1 MNYMFLPLKM
11 LQKFVQSYAKYSI
24 FAQWKWLL
32 GVIYCCFFEIMA
44 KQKHYIFNQLT
55 QNFEVLETSK
65 SKKLLRALLITL
77 AVLGIAFLFA
87 VLLFTFFKSP
97 KEKMQARELEYMKLQ
112 YEILND
118 RLDNMETLLS
128 DMEQRDNDLYR
139 VMFEADPIPSTM
151 RRSAFSNSERYE
163 HLYGYINSNQVVSAA
178 RKLDVIASQLYHQS
192 VSYDTLFNMARNKS
206 DMLAHI
212 PAIFPL
218 KETELKYI
226 SSYFGYRPDPI
237 YKIEK
242 FHSGI
247 DFSAQMGTEA
257 YATGDGVVLDVEK
270 GHWGY
275 GNMVIIDHG
284 YGYKTRY
291 AHLQKAVV
299 RKGQHVKRGQ
309 LIGFI
314 GNTGKTTG
322 VHLHYEVLKNDVQI
336 DPINFFYNDLT
347 PDEYKQILE
356 QSTLPTQSMD

>member
-1 MNYMFLPLKM
+1 
-11 LQKFVQSYAKYSI
+11 
-24 FAQWKWLL
+24 
-32 GVIYCCFFEIMA
+32 MA
-44 KQKHYIFNQLT
+44 KQKRYIFNQLT

-65 SKKLLRALLITL
+65 SRKVLRFLLVMLALLG
-77 AVLGIAFLFA
+77 VAFLFA

-97 KEKMQARELEYMKLQ
+97 KEKSQARELEYMKLQ

-118 RLDNMETLLS
+118 RLDNIEILLT

-139 VMFEADPIPSTM
+139 VMFEADPIPRQV
-151 RRSAFSNSERYE
+151 RRSGFSDADRYAG
-163 HLYGYINSNQVVSAA
+163 LYGYINSNQVVSAA
-178 RKLDVIASQLYHQS
+178 RKLDVISSQMYHQS
-192 VSYDTLFNMARNKS
+192 VSYDTLFAMARNKS

-218 KETELKYI
+218 KETEIKYI

-237 YKIEK
+237 YKVEK
-242 FHSGI
+242 LHTGI

-257 YATGDGVVLDVEK
+257 YATGDGVVSDVEK

-275 GNMVIIDHG
+275 GNMVTIDHG

-291 AHLQKAVV
+291 AHLQKAAV
-299 RKGQHVKRGQ
+299 RKGQRMKRGQ

-322 VHLHYEVLKNDVQI
+322 VHLHYEVLKNDVPI
-336 DPINFFYNDLT
+336 NPINFFYNDLT
-347 PDEYKQILE
+347 PDEYEQILE
-356 QSTLPTQSMD
+356 QSTLPTQTMD

>member
-1 MNYMFLPLKM
+1 
-11 LQKFVQSYAKYSI
+11 
-24 FAQWKWLL
+24 
-32 GVIYCCFFEIMA
+32 MA
-44 KQKHYIFNQLT
+44 KQKRYIFNQLT

-65 SKKLLRALLITL
+65 SKRLLRYSLITL
-77 AVLGIAFLFA
+77 ALLGFAFLFA

-97 KEKMQARELEYMKLQ
+97 KEKAQARELEYMKLQ

-118 RLDNMETLLS
+118 RLDNMEILLS

-139 VMFEADPIPSTM
+139 VMFEADPIPVNT
-151 RRSAFSNSERYE
+151 RRSGFVTPNRYDN
-163 HLYGYINSNQVVSAA
+163 LYGYVNSNQVVSAA
-178 RKLDVIASQLYHQS
+178 RKLDIIASQLYHQS
-192 VSYDTLFNMARNKS
+192 VSYDELFELARNKS

-218 KETELKYI
+218 KVTEIKYI

-257 YATGDGVVLDVEK
+257 YASGDGVVYDVEN

-275 GNMVIIDHG
+275 GNMVTIDHG
-284 YGYKTRY
+284 FGYKTRY
-291 AHLQKAVV
+291 AHLQKSAV
-299 RKGQHVKRGQ
+299 RKGQKVKRGQ
-309 LIGFI
+309 LIGYI

-347 PDEYKQILE
+347 PDEYEQILE
-356 QSTLPTQSMD
+356 QSTLPTQTMD

>member
-1 MNYMFLPLKM
+1 
-11 LQKFVQSYAKYSI
+11 
-24 FAQWKWLL
+24 
-32 GVIYCCFFEIMA
+32 MA
-44 KQKHYIFNQLT
+44 KQKRYIFNQLT

-65 SKKLLRALLITL
+65 SRKVLRFLLVMLALLG
-77 AVLGIAFLFA
+77 VAFLFA

-97 KEKMQARELEYMKLQ
+97 KEKSQARELEYMKLQ

-118 RLDNMETLLS
+118 RLDNIEILLT

-139 VMFEADPIPSTM
+139 VMFEADPIPRQV
-151 RRSAFSNSERYE
+151 RRSGFSDADRYAG
-163 HLYGYINSNQVVSAA
+163 LYGYINSNQVVSAA
-178 RKLDVIASQLYHQS
+178 RKLDVISSQLYHQS
-192 VSYDTLFNMARNKS
+192 VSYDTLFAMARNKS

-218 KETELKYI
+218 KETEIKYI

-237 YKIEK
+237 YKVEK
-242 FHSGI
+242 LHTGI

-257 YATGDGVVLDVEK
+257 YATGDGVVSDVEK

-275 GNMVIIDHG
+275 GNMVTIDHG

-291 AHLQKAVV
+291 AHLQKAAV
-299 RKGQHVKRGQ
+299 RKGQRMKRGQ

-322 VHLHYEVLKNDVQI
+322 VHLHYEVLKNDVPI
-336 DPINFFYNDLT
+336 NPINFFYTDLT
-347 PDEYKQILE
+347 PDEYEQILE
-356 QSTLPTQSMD
+356 QSTLPTQTMD

>member
-1 MNYMFLPLKM
+1 
-11 LQKFVQSYAKYSI
+11 
-24 FAQWKWLL
+24 
-32 GVIYCCFFEIMA
+32 MA
-44 KQKHYIFNQLT
+44 KQTRYIFNQLT

-65 SKKLLRALLITL
+65 SRKVLRFFLILLALLG
-77 AVLGIAFLFA
+77 VAFLFA

-97 KEKMQARELEYMKLQ
+97 KEKSQARELEYMKLQ

-118 RLDNMETLLS
+118 RLDNIEILLT

-139 VMFEADPIPSTM
+139 VMFEADPIPRSV
-151 RRSAFSNSERYE
+151 RRSGFSDADRYAG
-163 HLYGYINSNQVVSAA
+163 LYGYMNSNQVLNAA
-178 RKLDVIASQLYHQS
+178 RKLDVISSQLYHQS
-192 VSYDTLFNMARNKS
+192 VSYDTLFAMARNKS

-218 KETELKYI
+218 KETEIKYI

-247 DFSAQMGTEA
+247 DFSAQKGTEA
-257 YATGDGVVLDVEK
+257 YATGDGVVCDVEK

-275 GNMVIIDHG
+275 GNMVTIDHG

-291 AHLQKAVV
+291 AHLQKAAV
-299 RKGQHVKRGQ
+299 RRGQLVKRGQ

-322 VHLHYEVLKNDVQI
+322 VHLHYEVLKNNAPI
-336 DPINFFYNDLT
+336 NPINFFYKDLT
-347 PDEYKQILE
+347 PDEYEQILE